1 MIDHSPYENIE
12 IPQQLSSV
20 VEDAIACGS
29 GGRPKRHRPWKAIAA
44 FVPTAVAACFIL
56 LLNLSPSFAAGAC
69 NLPVVGSVCRIF
81 VFREYHTQD
90 EIKYIDAVIPQ
101 IENTGKT
108 ALEQRVNLYIQQLIQ
123 SCLEESEARAKEYYD
138 AFVATGGDPA
148 DFHPIGITI
157 DYEVKHL
164 SDQYV
169 SLHIYHYETA
179 IAAYQ
184 SDYYYTLDLESE
196 KILTLKDWFGSNYK
210 EIVADSIRRTILTW
224 PSDQQR
230 ELWPDITLEDLITE
244 SRSFYLNQEGQAVVV
259 FDKYELACGAAGRP
273 EFVIPTP
280 S

>member
-1 MIDHSPYENIE
+1 MIDHSPYDNIQ

-20 VEDAIACGS
+20 VEDAISCGT
-29 GGRPKRHRPWKAIAA
+29 GKRRRRPWKA
-44 FVPTAVAACFIL
+44 VAACIPATMAACLVL

-69 NLPVVGSVCRIF
+69 SLPVVGDVCRIF

-108 ALEQRVNLYIQQLIQ
+108 QLEQRVNLYIQQLIQ
-123 SCLEESEARAKEYYD
+123 NCLDESEARAKEYYD

-148 DFHPIGITI
+148 DFHPIGITV
-157 DYEVKHL
+157 DYEVKYL
-164 SDQYV
+164 TSQYV

-196 KILTLKDWFGSNYK
+196 KVLTLKDWFGNDYK
-210 EIVADSIRRTILTW
+210 QIVADSIRNTILTW
-224 PSDQQR
+224 PPEDQR
-230 ELWPDITLEDLITE
+230 ELWTDINLEDLITE
-244 SRSFYLNQEGQAVVV
+244 QRSFYLNEAGQAVVV

-273 EFVIPTP
+273 EFVISQP

>member
-1 MIDHSPYENIE
+1 MIDHSPYDNIQ

-20 VEDAIACGS
+20 VEDAISCGT
-29 GGRPKRHRPWKAIAA
+29 GKRRRRPWKI
-44 FVPTAVAACFIL
+44 VAACIPATMAACLVL

-69 NLPVVGSVCRIF
+69 SLPVVGDVCRIF

-108 ALEQRVNLYIQQLIQ
+108 QLEQRVNLYIQQLIQ
-123 SCLEESEARAKEYYD
+123 NCLDESEARAKEYYD

-148 DFHPIGITI
+148 DFHPIGITV
-157 DYEVKHL
+157 DYEVKYL
-164 SDQYV
+164 TSQYV

-184 SDYYYTLDLESE
+184 TDYYYTLDLDSE
-196 KILTLKDWFGSNYK
+196 KVLTLKDWFGNDYK
-210 EIVADSIRRTILTW
+210 RIVADSIRNTILTW
-224 PSDQQR
+224 PPEDQR
-230 ELWPDITLEDLITE
+230 ELWTDINLEDLITE
-244 SRSFYLNQEGQAVVV
+244 QRSFYLNEDGQAVVV

-273 EFVIPTP
+273 EFVISQP

>member
-1 MIDHSPYENIE
+1 MIDHSPYDNIQ

-20 VEDAIACGS
+20 VEDAISCGT
-29 GGRPKRHRPWKAIAA
+29 GKRRCRPWKA
-44 FVPTAVAACFIL
+44 VAACIPATMAACLVL

-69 NLPVVGSVCRIF
+69 SLPVVGDVCRIF

-108 ALEQRVNLYIQQLIQ
+108 QLEQRVNLYIQQLIQ
-123 SCLEESEARAKEYYD
+123 NCLDESEARAKEYYD

-148 DFHPIGITI
+148 DFHPIGITV
-157 DYEVKHL
+157 DYEVKYL
-164 SDQYV
+164 TSQYV

-196 KILTLKDWFGSNYK
+196 KVLTLKDWFGNDYK
-210 EIVADSIRRTILTW
+210 QIVADSIRNTILTW
-224 PSDQQR
+224 PPEDQR
-230 ELWPDITLEDLITE
+230 ELWTDINLEDLITE
-244 SRSFYLNQEGQAVVV
+244 QRSFYLNEAGQAVVV

-273 EFVIPTP
+273 EFVISQP